1 MNMDRER
8 RAEQLYHQ
16 LGLDPVVNKLLKD
29 FPSSL
34 SGMDRIVDK
43 MFGPYDIKSRAKAVA
58 KLTALIAYTALS
70 EEYDKEVAKLEAQ
83 AKSLE
88 GERDRVRSNYDNLVQ
103 KVAHIFE
110 EDHEGLESEKT
121 TITSALERLK
131 TNYEELRT
139 AITTLVG
146 TIPYDEIREK
156 SGQELYS
163 ILLEDSGLQDILKDS
178 AKKLIDFKRY
188 LGMAAEKGAEEASRH
203 AVETLSGIMRNKID
217 KVRIEVTLYT
227 QTGVLSGSVY
237 HLEWERL
244 SDLLND
250 VSDRRGWR
258 ASPFLEFSNVN
269 AHNPEGYNEM
279 LPTAHVKKA
288 TIYIITLTDANA
300 ARGVGARDGLK
311 SFPFVP
317 KSRVPVE
324 LQMADYSLIGNMH
337 CAPGQKPQNVLD
349 ETPKFLPL
357 TDASIRLMKE
367 NIRLTAPFVAVNKEQ
382 ILALAQEEISPG
394 FSGLIGEHYMKLL
407 KLKLGYLN

>member
-188 LGMAAEKGAEEASRH
+188 LGMAAEKA
-203 AVETLSGIMRNKID
+203 L
-217 KVRIEVTLYT
+217 
-227 QTGVLSGSVY
+227 
-237 HLEWERL
+237 
-244 SDLLND
+244 
-250 VSDRRGWR
+250 
-258 ASPFLEFSNVN
+258 
-269 AHNPEGYNEM
+269 
-279 LPTAHVKKA
+279 KK
-288 TIYIITLTDANA
+288 L
-300 ARGVGARDGLK
+300 
-311 SFPFVP
+311 
-317 KSRVPVE
+317 
-324 LQMADYSLIGNMH
+324 AD
-337 CAPGQKPQNVLD
+337 
-349 ETPKFLPL
+349 T
-357 TDASIRLMKE
+357 R
-367 NIRLTAPFVAVNKEQ
+367 
-382 ILALAQEEISPG
+382 
-394 FSGLIGEHYMKLL
+394 
-407 KLKLGYLN
+407 